1 MRTVFPG
8 AHSVNPL
15 SEEAFGVERPGVPGL
30 REKASLFEGRPLGH
44 TACSIRFMLHR
55 HRLLPAFLASCLAGC
70 SAAGTSDV
78 QGGWTAGTEGRLQF
92 AFGLESSQET
102 LPPGSQVDVLISGPG
117 ADGPIDVASGNSVVA
132 TFDVQRVC
140 TCTSER
146 DGRYTIRSIPP
157 KHTCAASEAKDCE
170 NLVSAF
176 THSVGDT
183 ELVVLD
189 PEGIVLDRAPVRV
202 RD

>member
-1 MRTVFPG
+1 MK
-8 AHSVNPL
+8 S
-15 SEEAFGVERPGVPGL
+15 
-30 REKASLFEGRPLGH
+30 
-44 TACSIRFMLHR
+44 MLHR
-55 HRLLPAFLASCLAGC
+55 HWLLPAYLASCLAGC

-92 AFGLESSQET
+92 AFGLDSSEET
-102 LPPGSQVDVLISGPG
+102 LPPGSEVDVLISGPG

-146 DGRYTIRSIPP
+146 DGRYTIRSITP
-157 KHTCAASEAKDCE
+157 KHACAPSEAKGCE
-170 NLVSAF
+170 NVVSGF

-189 PEGIVLDRAPVRV
+189 SEGIVLDRTPVRV
-202 RD
+202 REERE